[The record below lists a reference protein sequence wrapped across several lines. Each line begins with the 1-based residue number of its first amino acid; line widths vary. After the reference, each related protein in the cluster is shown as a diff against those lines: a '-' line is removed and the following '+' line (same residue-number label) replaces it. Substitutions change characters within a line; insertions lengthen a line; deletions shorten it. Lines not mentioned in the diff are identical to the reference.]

1 MRLLAALTAM
11 GLAAAVIAPPQAGS
25 AAPGQ
30 ASSQGRHLHGHTIGP
45 AGTTYDLRWLDGMV
59 QHHIGALRMSE
70 YVFGIGH
77 GGVGA
82 LGKRIW
88 DGQNQEIRA
97 MQLWRKA
104 WYPDAPTYPVSPV
117 PGGDPNSATGLQRM
131 GIDEIKEMQMLASP
145 PKQGQQVTWFLE
157 GMLNHHGAALVM
169 AHDCLRNSTNTTLR
183 RLARDIILAQRAEIL
198 EIRRMLLSGG
208 LDSPEYY
215 RYDKLFS
222 FHQGPPALDEW
233 NSIQAETGEVKEPQQ
248 HLHHQHK

>member
-11 GLAAAVIAPPQAGS
+11 GLATAAIAPPQATSVG
-25 AAPGQ
+25 PGQ
-30 ASSQGRHLHGHTIGP
+30 ASPQHRHLHAHTMGA
-45 AGTTYDLRWLDGMV
+45 AGTTYDLRWLDAMV

-104 WYPDAPTYPVSPV
+104 WYPDAPTYPVSPI
-117 PGGDPNSATGLQRM
+117 PGSDPNSPTGLQRM
-131 GIDEIKEMQMLASP
+131 GIAEIEAMQMLASP

-157 GMLNHHGAALVM
+157 GMLNHHGAALIM
-169 AHDCLRNSTNTTLR
+169 AHNGLRNSTNTTLR
-183 RLARDIILAQRAEIL
+183 RFARDIILAQRAEIL

-208 LDSPEYY
+208 LNSPEYY
-215 RYDKLFS
+215 RYDKIFS
-222 FHQGPPALDEW
+222 FHVGHQALEER
-233 NSIQAETGEVKEPQQ
+233 NSSQSEVGGAQEHQ
-248 HLHHQHK
+248 HHQHN

>member
-11 GLAAAVIAPPQAGS
+11 GLATAVITPPQANS

-30 ASSQGRHLHGHTIGP
+30 ASSQSRRLHAHTIGA
-45 AGTTYDLRWLDGMV
+45 AGTTYDLRWIDGMV

-104 WYPDAPTYPVSPV
+104 WYPDAPTYPVSPI
-117 PGGDPNSATGLQRM
+117 PGGDPNSPTGLQRM
-131 GIDEIKEMQMLASP
+131 GIDEIEAMQMVASP
-145 PKQGQQVTWFLE
+145 TQTRPTGDLVSRRDANAQWSGA
-157 GMLNHHGAALVM
+157 HHGP
-169 AHDCLRNSTNTTLR
+169 
-183 RLARDIILAQRAEIL
+183 RL
-198 EIRRMLLSGG
+198 
-208 LDSPEYY
+208 PE
-215 RYDKLFS
+215 K
-222 FHQGPPALDEW
+222 
-233 NSIQAETGEVKEPQQ
+233 Q
-248 HLHHQHK
+248 HESHP